1 MLTYVPEHLKQA
13 QRPDEW
19 PWALLFLV
27 FVWLWPGII
36 SHDLWRPDE
45 PTIYAAIQSVRQGNI
60 LAPIL
65 FGEYY
70 LPNSPLFLWLASLSQ
85 SLFSPWAMESYT
97 AVRLITALFMAIA
110 LSCAG
115 GAGREL
121 LGKYHGRSVVLIL
134 IGTPGIMIFGH
145 MMGNTPIL
153 FAAICAFLYGIG
165 LSRRKVWSAGILIA
179 GAWLCGFWSDNLPPL
194 LFMWLIC
201 ALLPFSTTWRKRS
214 YLLSIVVASFLSL
227 PLLIIYPYLLWTY
240 HQDAFTVWH
249 TQHLFGA
256 LGGTEKI
263 QLGFSSLR
271 ILKNLLW
278 FAMPA
283 WILSI
288 FTIYK
293 IKTLNKS
300 ILYLTLLW
308 ILLAFILLSLQNYPQ
323 NHQLIYLLL
332 PLTLLGAAKLDDMRR
347 GVVAFINW
355 FGIAIF
361 GIAAVLV
368 WLMFF
373 AVNYGF
379 PPQLAIISSQF
390 NPYFTPDWNYFPM
403 LLACS
408 FTPIWLW
415 AITRKNIRGRQA
427 VTNWAAGMTLVWT
440 LLMSL
445 FLPWIDSLK
454 SYRPAV
460 MAMHESLTTEIK
472 QSLINQQ
479 DCIISD
485 NRHILTAWN
494 EYGKIPVYSSNQSLF
509 KCSYHLSTM
518 NKESLSYLMQNEI
531 IWSGNRRGQRDD
543 IIVLTYHKD

>member
-1 MLTYVPEHLKQA
+1 MLTYVPPHLRIA
-13 QRPDEW
+13 QRPNEW

-36 SHDLWRPDE
+36 SHDLWRPYE

-60 LAPIL
+60 LAPTL

-70 LPNSPLFLWLASLSQ
+70 LPNSPLFLWLASISQ
-85 SLFSPWAMESYT
+85 SLFSPWAMSSYT
-97 AVRLITALFMAIA
+97 AVRLVTALFMAISLA
-110 LSCAG
+110 CAG

-165 LSRRKVWSAGILIA
+165 LSQRKVWSAGILIA
-179 GAWLCGFWSDNLPPL
+179 ISWVLAFYSDNLPPL
-194 LFMWLIC
+194 LFMGLI
-201 ALLPFSTTWRKRS
+201 SI
-214 YLLSIVVASFLSL
+214 LLSFSKSWKTRQFALSIAIAIAISL
-227 PLLIIYPYLLWTY
+227 PLLIIYPYLLWQY
-240 HQDAFTVWH
+240 HPDAFYYWH
-249 TQHLFGA
+249 SQHLFGA

-288 FTIYK
+288 FTLYK
-293 IKTLNKS
+293 IETLNKS
-300 ILYLTLLW
+300 ILYLTQLW
-308 ILLAFILLSLQNYPQ
+308 ILLAFILSSLQNYPQ

-347 GVVAFINW
+347 GIAAFINW

-379 PPQLAIISSQF
+379 PEKLSQMSAQF

-403 LLACS
+403 ILACA

-415 AITRKNIRGRQA
+415 AITRKNVRGRQA

-460 MAMHESLTTEIK
+460 MAMHNSLGQEIK
-472 QSLINQQ
+472 QELIDNKN
-479 DCIISD
+479 CIISD

-494 EYGKIPVYSSNQSLF
+494 EYGKIPVYSTNQSLL
-509 KCSYHLSTM
+509 KCNYRLSIM

-543 IIVLTYHKD
+543 IIVLIYHN